1 MTSGKTIRDSF
12 LDFFKDKA
20 HTAVQSSSLVPQQ
33 DPTLLFTNAGMVQF
47 KNIFLGL
54 EQPAFKRAASAQKCL
69 RISGKHNDLESVG
82 RDTYHHTFF
91 EMLGNW
97 SFGDYYKEESIEW
110 AWDLLT
116 REWSL
121 PKDRLYATVYRND
134 DEAEALW
141 RRISGLPA
149 ERVQRFDEQDN
160 FWEMGDTGP
169 CGPCSEIHLD
179 RGAEACDHKGDPGH
193 LCAVNAG
200 CARYIELWNL
210 VFIQYNRDTA
220 GDLHDLPAT
229 HVDTGMGLERITAVL
244 QGVFSNYDVD
254 LFRDII
260 TATEEL
266 AGKAY
271 GASTEGDVSFRVIAD
286 HARAVSS
293 LIADGVLPSND
304 GRGYVLR
311 RLLRRAARHGRLLG
325 FEEPFLFHLVE
336 PVAGV
341 LGGAYPE
348 LHTEADRIIGT
359 IQAEE
364 GRFAETLDKGLVHLE
379 ESLAK
384 LRRRR
389 PETRVSEDLG
399 ASDSTEA
406 RAKGQTETRPSGN
419 VANTPSLEATV
430 LPGDVAFRLYDTY
443 GFPLDLTEDIL
454 RTEGITVDHKGFE
467 RLMEEQRT
475 RARAARASDTVGIS
489 DSADFKLFP
498 ASRFIG
504 YDRVKHESRVTAIH
518 RGPTQVDEAQEG
530 DDVDIIVAETPFYAE
545 SGGQVGDRGAI
556 RTARG
561 DTVEV
566 RDTWH
571 PSPDVSVH
579 RGKVVSGR
587 VAAGDE
593 VELSVDGERRQR
605 AMLNHSAT
613 HVLHAV
619 LREQLGVNVRQAGSL
634 VAPGRLRFDFTC
646 NGPVDPEVLE
656 RIEREVNQ
664 RVRENGGVTTE
675 EMAYDDAIRAGAM
688 AFFGDKYG
696 DRVRVVRIGDFSTE
710 LCGGTH
716 IHQAGDIGLFRLT
729 AEGGVSAGVRRIE
742 AVTGATAF
750 DVMRACDSVLAE
762 VTGLLRSTNENA
774 VEKVRRLLERQ
785 KELERQVAEL
795 KDQLGRNRVP
805 ELLGKARKNAA
816 GASFIVEKV
825 DGMDARQLRETV
837 DQLRQQ
843 MPDAFVF
850 LACPGENNVMLAAG
864 AGGGLDERY
873 HAGNII
879 KQVAPAVG
887 GGGGGRADF
896 AQAGGKQPQK
906 TDEALRLAREIVS
919 GIS

>member
-1 MTSGKTIRDSF
+1 MGVMTSGQEIRDSF
-12 LDFFKDKA
+12 LDFFKDKT
-20 HTAVQSSSLVPQQ
+20 HTVVQSSSLVPQQ

-47 KNIFLGL
+47 KNIFLGV
-54 EQPAFKRAASAQKCL
+54 EQASYKRAASAQKCL

-97 SFGDYYKEESIEW
+97 SFGDYYKEEAIAW
-110 AWDLLT
+110 AWELLT
-116 REWSL
+116 KEWGL
-121 PKDRLYATVYRND
+121 PKDKLYATVFRND
-134 DEAEALW
+134 DEAEGLW
-141 RRISGLPA
+141 PRISGLPA
-149 ERVQRFDEQDN
+149 ERVQRFDEKDN

-179 RGAEACDHKGDPGH
+179 RGPEACDHKGEPGH
-193 LCAVNAG
+193 VCAVNAD

-210 VFIQYNRDTA
+210 VFIQYNRDA
-220 GDLHDLPAT
+220 GGELHELPAK
-229 HVDTGMGLERITAVL
+229 HVDTGMGLERITAVMR
-244 QGVFSNYDVD
+244 GVFSNYDVD
-254 LFRDII
+254 LFRNII

-271 GASTEGDVSFRVIAD
+271 GEDAEADVSFRVIAD
-286 HARAVSS
+286 HARAVSC

-325 FEEPFLFHLVE
+325 FEEPFLNRLAE

-341 LGGAYPE
+341 LGDAYGEVRVEAERIGA
-348 LHTEADRIIGT
+348 T
-359 IQAEE
+359 IKAEE
-364 GRFAETLDKGLVHLE
+364 ARFADTLDKGLVLLE
-379 ESLAK
+379 DSLAE
-384 LRRRR
+384 LR
-389 PETRVSEDLG
+389 
-399 ASDSTEA
+399 
-406 RAKGQTETRPSGN
+406 N
-419 VANTPSLEATV
+419 ANGRS

-443 GFPLDLTEDIL
+443 GFPVDLTEDIL
-454 RTEGITVDHKGFE
+454 RGEDIAVDHEGFE

-475 RARAARASDTVGIS
+475 RGRAARDTAVQG
-489 DSADFKLFP
+489 DGLNVTDALP
-498 ASRFIG
+498 HSRFLG
-504 YDRVKHESRVTAIH
+504 YDRLSHESRVTALY
-518 RGPTQVDEAQEG
+518 RGDAPVEEAHEG
-530 DDVDIIVAETPFYAE
+530 DAVELVAAETPFYAE
-545 SGGQVGDRGAI
+545 SGGQVGDRGII

-566 RDTWH
+566 LDTWH
-571 PSPDVSVH
+571 PTPEVSVH

-593 VELSVDGERRQR
+593 VELAVDGEHRSR

-613 HVLHAV
+613 HILHAV
-619 LREQLGVNVRQAGSL
+619 LRERLGAGVRQAGSL
-634 VAPGRLRFDFTC
+634 VAPDRLRFDFTHD
-646 NGPVDPEVLE
+646 GPVDAEALE

-664 RVRENGGVTTE
+664 RVRENGGVSTE
-675 EMAYDDAIRAGAM
+675 EMDYDEAIEAGAM

-716 IHQAGDIGLFRLT
+716 IHQAGDIGLFRLS

-742 AVTGATAF
+742 AFTGATAF
-750 DVMRACDSVLAE
+750 DVMRAYDAVLAE
-762 VTGLLRSTNENA
+762 VTGLLRSTNEDA
-774 VEKVRRLLERQ
+774 VDKVRRLLDRQ

-795 KDQLGRNRVP
+795 KSQLGQNRVP
-805 ELLGKARKNAA
+805 ELLGKAQKNAA
-816 GASFIVEKV
+816 GASFIVERV
-825 DGMDARQLRETV
+825 EGLDSRQLRETV

-843 MPDAFVF
+843 LPGGFVF
-850 LACPGENNVMLAAG
+850 LACPGEKNVMLAAG
-864 AGGGLDERY
+864 AGSDLDGRY

-906 TDEALRLAREIVS
+906 TDDALRLAREIVS
-919 GIS
+919 KIS

>member
-1 MTSGKTIRDSF
+1 MAVMASGKEIRDSF
-12 LDFFKDKA
+12 LDFFKDKT
-20 HTAVQSSSLVPQQ
+20 HTAVQSSSLVPAQ

-54 EQPAFKRAASAQKCL
+54 EQAAFKRAASAQKCL

-97 SFGDYYKEESIEW
+97 SFGDYYKEEAIAW
-110 AWDLLT
+110 AWELLT
-116 REWSL
+116 GVWGL
-121 PKDRLYATVYRND
+121 PEDKLYATVFRTD
-134 DEAEALW
+134 DEAETLW
-141 RRISGLPA
+141 HRITGLPA
-149 ERVQRFDEQDN
+149 ERVQRFDEKDN

-179 RGAEACDHKGDPGH
+179 RGPEACDHKGEAGH
-193 LCAVNAG
+193 VCAVNAD

-210 VFIQYNRDTA
+210 VFIQYNRDSD
-220 GDLHDLPAT
+220 GELHELPAK
-229 HVDTGMGLERITAVL
+229 HVDTGMGLERITAVM

-254 LFRDII
+254 LFRNII

-266 AGKAY
+266 AGKPY
-271 GASTEGDVSFRVIAD
+271 GENDEADVSFRVIAD
-286 HARAVSS
+286 HARAVNS

-325 FEEPFLFHLVE
+325 FEEPFLFRLVE

-341 LGGAYPE
+341 LGEAYPE
-348 LHTEADRIIGT
+348 LRSEAERIGET

-364 GRFAETLDKGLVHLE
+364 GRFAETLDKGLVLLE
-379 ESLAK
+379 DSLAE
-384 LRRRR
+384 LRR
-389 PETRVSEDLG
+389 TGGKS
-399 ASDSTEA
+399 
-406 RAKGQTETRPSGN
+406 
-419 VANTPSLEATV
+419 

-443 GFPLDLTEDIL
+443 GFPVDLTEDIL
-454 RTEGITVDHKGFE
+454 RNEGIAVDHEGFE
-467 RLMEEQRT
+467 RLMDEQRT
-475 RARAARASDTVGIS
+475 RGRAARETGGRGEGLNVAG
-489 DSADFKLFP
+489 ALP
-498 ASRFIG
+498 QSRFLG
-504 YDRVKHESRVTAIH
+504 YDRLNHDSRVTGLY
-518 RGPTQVDEAQEG
+518 RGDAPVEEAEEG
-530 DDVDIIVAETPFYAE
+530 DDVDIIVTETPFYAE
-545 SGGQVGDRGAI
+545 SGGQVGDRGII

-566 RDTWH
+566 LDTWH
-571 PSPDVSVH
+571 PTPEVSVH

-593 VELSVDGERRQR
+593 VDLAVDGERRQR

-613 HVLHAV
+613 HILHAV
-619 LREQLGVNVRQAGSL
+619 LRDELGTNLRQAGSL
-634 VAPGRLRFDFTC
+634 VAPDRLRFDFTHG
-646 NGPVDPEVLE
+646 GPVGPESLE
-656 RIEREVNQ
+656 RIEREVN
-664 RVRENGGVTTE
+664 RLIRENDGVSTE
-675 EMAYDDAIRAGAM
+675 EMDYDDAIQAGAM

-716 IHQAGDIGLFRLT
+716 IQQAGDIGLFRLS

-750 DVMRACDSVLAE
+750 DVMHAYDSVLAE
-762 VTGLLRSTNENA
+762 INGLLRSTSEDA
-774 VEKVRRLLERQ
+774 VDKVRRLLERQ
-785 KELERQVAEL
+785 KELERQVADL
-795 KDQLGRNRVP
+795 KGQIGQNRVP
-805 ELLGKARKNAA
+805 ELLGKAQQNAA
-816 GASFIVEKV
+816 GASYIIEKV
-825 DGMDARQLRETV
+825 EGLDGRQLRDTV

-850 LACPGENNVMLAAG
+850 LACPGEKNVMLAAG
-864 AGGGLDERY
+864 GGSGLDGRY
-873 HAGNII
+873 HAGDII

-919 GIS
+919 RIS

>member
-1 MTSGKTIRDSF
+1 MGVMTSGQEIRDSF
-12 LDFFKDKA
+12 LDFFKDKT
-20 HTAVQSSSLVPQQ
+20 HTVVQSSSLVPQQ
-33 DPTLLFTNAGMVQF
+33 DPSLLFTNAGMVQF
-47 KNIFLGL
+47 KNIFLGV
-54 EQPAFKRAASAQKCL
+54 EQASYKRAASAQKCL

-97 SFGDYYKEESIEW
+97 SFGDYYKEEAIAW
-110 AWDLLT
+110 AWELLT
-116 REWSL
+116 KEWGL
-121 PKDRLYATVYRND
+121 PKDKLYATVFRND
-134 DEAEALW
+134 DEAEGLW
-141 RRISGLPA
+141 PRISGLPA
-149 ERVQRFDEQDN
+149 ERVQRFDEKDN

-179 RGAEACDHKGDPGH
+179 RGPEACDHKGEPGH
-193 LCAVNAG
+193 VCAVNAD

-210 VFIQYNRDTA
+210 VFIQYNRDA
-220 GDLHDLPAT
+220 GGELHELPAK
-229 HVDTGMGLERITAVL
+229 HVDTGMGLERITAVMR
-244 QGVFSNYDVD
+244 GVFSNYDVD
-254 LFRDII
+254 LFRNII

-271 GASTEGDVSFRVIAD
+271 GEDAEADVSFRVIAD
-286 HARAVSS
+286 HARAVSC

-325 FEEPFLFHLVE
+325 FEEPFLHRLAG

-341 LGGAYPE
+341 LGDAYGE
-348 LHTEADRIIGT
+348 VRVEAERIGET
-359 IQAEE
+359 IKAEE
-364 GRFAETLDKGLVHLE
+364 ARFADTLDKGLVLLE
-379 ESLAK
+379 DSLAE
-384 LRRRR
+384 LR
-389 PETRVSEDLG
+389 
-399 ASDSTEA
+399 
-406 RAKGQTETRPSGN
+406 K
-419 VANTPSLEATV
+419 ANGRS

-443 GFPLDLTEDIL
+443 GFPVDLTEDIL
-454 RTEGITVDHKGFE
+454 RGEGITVDHEGFE

-475 RARAARASDTVGIS
+475 RGRAAR
-489 DSADFKLFP
+489 DSAVHGDGLNVTEALP
-498 ASRFIG
+498 HSRFLG
-504 YDRVKHESRVTAIH
+504 YDRLSHESRVTALY
-518 RGPTQVDEAQEG
+518 RGDAPVEEAQEG
-530 DDVDIIVAETPFYAE
+530 DAVELVAAETPFYAE
-545 SGGQVGDRGAI
+545 SGGQVGDRGII

-566 RDTWH
+566 LDTWH
-571 PSPDVSVH
+571 PTPDVSVH
-579 RGKVVSGR
+579 RGKVVNGR

-593 VELSVDGERRQR
+593 VELAVDGEHRGR

-613 HVLHAV
+613 HILHAV
-619 LREQLGVNVRQAGSL
+619 LRERLGAGVRQAGSL
-634 VAPGRLRFDFTC
+634 VAPDRLRFDFTHD
-646 NGPVDPEVLE
+646 GPVDAETLE

-664 RVRENGGVTTE
+664 RVRENGGVSTE
-675 EMAYDDAIRAGAM
+675 EMDYDEAIEAGAM

-716 IHQAGDIGLFRLT
+716 IHQAGDIGLFRLS

-750 DVMRACDSVLAE
+750 DVMRAYDAVLAE
-762 VTGLLRSTNENA
+762 VTGLLRSTNEDA
-774 VEKVRRLLERQ
+774 VDKVRRLLDRQ

-795 KDQLGRNRVP
+795 KSQLGQNRLP
-805 ELLGKARKNAA
+805 ELLGKAQKNAA
-816 GASFIVEKV
+816 GASFIVERV
-825 DGMDARQLRETV
+825 EGLDSRQLRETV

-843 MPDAFVF
+843 LPGGFVF
-850 LACPGENNVMLAAG
+850 LACPGEKNVMLAAG
-864 AGGGLDERY
+864 AGSDLDGRY

-906 TDEALRLAREIVS
+906 TDDALRLAREIVS
-919 GIS
+919 KIS

>member
-1 MTSGKTIRDSF
+1 MGVMTSGQEIRDSF
-12 LDFFKDKA
+12 LDFFKDKT
-20 HTAVQSSSLVPQQ
+20 HTVVQSSSLVPQK

-47 KNIFLGL
+47 KNIFLGV
-54 EQPAFKRAASAQKCL
+54 EQASYKRAASAQKCL

-97 SFGDYYKEESIEW
+97 SFGDYYKEEAIAW
-110 AWDLLT
+110 AWELLT
-116 REWSL
+116 KEWGL
-121 PKDRLYATVYRND
+121 PKDKLYATVFRND
-134 DEAEALW
+134 DEAETLW
-141 RRISGLPA
+141 PRISGLPP
-149 ERVQRFDEQDN
+149 ERVQRFDEKDN

-179 RGAEACDHKGDPGH
+179 RGPEACDHKGEPGH
-193 LCAVNAG
+193 VCAVNAD

-210 VFIQYNRDTA
+210 VFIQYNRDA
-220 GDLHDLPAT
+220 GGELHELPAK
-229 HVDTGMGLERITAVL
+229 HVDTGMGLERITAVMR
-244 QGVFSNYDVD
+244 GVFSNYDVD
-254 LFRDII
+254 LFRNII

-271 GASTEGDVSFRVIAD
+271 GEDAEADVSFRVIAD
-286 HARAVSS
+286 HARAVSC

-325 FEEPFLFHLVE
+325 FEEPFLHRLAG

-341 LGGAYPE
+341 LGDAYGE
-348 LHTEADRIIGT
+348 VRVEAERIGET
-359 IQAEE
+359 IKAEE
-364 GRFAETLDKGLVHLE
+364 ARFADTLDKGLVLLE
-379 ESLAK
+379 DSLAD
-384 LRRRR
+384 LRK
-389 PETRVSEDLG
+389 
-399 ASDSTEA
+399 AN
-406 RAKGQTETRPSGN
+406 GQS
-419 VANTPSLEATV
+419 

-443 GFPLDLTEDIL
+443 GFPVDLTEDIL
-454 RTEGITVDHKGFE
+454 RGEGITVDHKGFE

-475 RARAARASDTVGIS
+475 RGRAARDTAAHGDGLNVT
-489 DSADFKLFP
+489 DALP
-498 ASRFIG
+498 HSRFLG
-504 YDRVKHESRVTAIH
+504 YDRLSHESRVTALYH
-518 RGPTQVDEAQEG
+518 GDAPVEEAEEG
-530 DDVDIIVAETPFYAE
+530 DAVELIVAETPFYAE
-545 SGGQVGDRGAI
+545 SGGQVGDRGII

-566 RDTWH
+566 LDTWH
-571 PSPDVSVH
+571 PTPDVSAH
-579 RGKVVSGR
+579 RGKIVSGR

-593 VELSVDGERRQR
+593 VELAVDGEHRGR

-613 HVLHAV
+613 HILHAV
-619 LREQLGVNVRQAGSL
+619 LREELGAGVRQAGSL
-634 VAPGRLRFDFTC
+634 VAPDRLRFDFTHG
-646 NGPVDPEVLE
+646 GPVEPEMLE

-664 RVRENGGVTTE
+664 RVRENGGVSTE
-675 EMAYDDAIRAGAM
+675 EMDYNEAIRAGAM

-716 IHQAGDIGLFRLT
+716 IHQAGDIGLFRLS

-750 DVMRACDSVLAE
+750 DVMRAYDAVLAE
-762 VTGLLRSTNENA
+762 VTGLLRSTNEDA
-774 VEKVRRLLERQ
+774 PEKVRRLLDRQ

-795 KDQLGRNRVP
+795 KSQLGQNRVP
-805 ELLGKARKNAA
+805 ELLGKAQKNAA
-816 GASFIVEKV
+816 GASFIVERV
-825 DGMDARQLRETV
+825 EGLDSRQLRETV

-843 MPDAFVF
+843 LPGGFVF
-850 LACPGENNVMLAAG
+850 LACPGEKNVMLAAG
-864 AGGGLDERY
+864 AGSELDGRY

-906 TDEALRLAREIVS
+906 TDDALRLAREIVS
-919 GIS
+919 KIS

>member
-1 MTSGKTIRDSF
+1 MGLMTSGQEIRDSF
-12 LDFFKDKA
+12 LDFFKDKT
-20 HTAVQSSSLVPQQ
+20 HTVVQSSSLVPRQ
-33 DPTLLFTNAGMVQF
+33 DPSLLFTNAGMVQF
-47 KNIFLGL
+47 KNIFLGV
-54 EQPAFKRAASAQKCL
+54 EQASYKRAASAQKCL

-97 SFGDYYKEESIEW
+97 SFGDYYKEEAIAW

-116 REWSL
+116 KEWGL
-121 PKDRLYATVYRND
+121 PKDKLYATVFRDD

-141 RRISGLPA
+141 PRISGLPA
-149 ERVQRFDEQDN
+149 ERVQRFDEKDN

-179 RGAEACDHKGDPGH
+179 RGPEACDHKGEPGH
-193 LCAVNAG
+193 VCAVNAD

-210 VFIQYNRDTA
+210 VFIQYNRDA
-220 GDLHDLPAT
+220 GGVLHELPAK
-229 HVDTGMGLERITAVL
+229 HVDTGMGLERITAVMR
-244 QGVFSNYDVD
+244 GVFSNYDVD

-271 GASTEGDVSFRVIAD
+271 GEDAEADVSFRVIAD
-286 HARAVSS
+286 HARAVSC

-325 FEEPFLFHLVE
+325 FEEPFLHRLAG

-341 LGGAYPE
+341 LGDAYGE
-348 LHTEADRIIGT
+348 VRVEAERIGET
-359 IQAEE
+359 IKAEE
-364 GRFAETLDKGLVHLE
+364 ARFADTLDKGLVLLE
-379 ESLAK
+379 DSLAE
-384 LRRRR
+384 LR
-389 PETRVSEDLG
+389 
-399 ASDSTEA
+399 
-406 RAKGQTETRPSGN
+406 K
-419 VANTPSLEATV
+419 ANGRS

-443 GFPLDLTEDIL
+443 GFPVDLTEDIL
-454 RTEGITVDHKGFE
+454 RGEGITVDHEGFE

-475 RARAARASDTVGIS
+475 RGRAAR
-489 DSADFKLFP
+489 DSAVHGDGLNVTDALP
-498 ASRFIG
+498 HSRFLG
-504 YDRVKHESRVTAIH
+504 YDRLSHDSRVTALY
-518 RGPTQVDEAQEG
+518 RGDAPVEEAHEG
-530 DDVDIIVAETPFYAE
+530 DAVELVAAETPFYAE
-545 SGGQVGDRGAI
+545 SGGQVGDRGII

-566 RDTWH
+566 LDTWH
-571 PSPDVSVH
+571 PTPEVSVH

-593 VELSVDGERRQR
+593 VELAVDGEHRGR

-613 HVLHAV
+613 HILHAV
-619 LREQLGVNVRQAGSL
+619 LRERLGAGVRQAGSL
-634 VAPGRLRFDFTC
+634 VAPDRLRFDFTHD
-646 NGPVDPEVLE
+646 GPVDAETLE

-664 RVRENGGVTTE
+664 RVRENDGVSTE
-675 EMAYDDAIRAGAM
+675 EMDYNEAIEAGAM

-716 IHQAGDIGLFRLT
+716 IHQAGDIGLFRLS

-750 DVMRACDSVLAE
+750 DVMRAYDAVLAE
-762 VTGLLRSTNENA
+762 VTGLLRSTNEDA
-774 VEKVRRLLERQ
+774 VDKVRRLLDRQ

-795 KDQLGRNRVP
+795 KSQLGQNRLP
-805 ELLGKARKNAA
+805 ELLGKAQKNAA
-816 GASFIVEKV
+816 GASFIVERV
-825 DGMDARQLRETV
+825 EGLDSRQLRETV

-843 MPDAFVF
+843 LPGGFVF
-850 LACPGENNVMLAAG
+850 LACPGEKNVMLAAG
-864 AGGGLDERY
+864 AGSDLDGRY

-896 AQAGGKQPQK
+896 AQAGGKQPRK
-906 TDEALRLAREIVS
+906 TDDALRLAREIVS
-919 GIS
+919 KIS